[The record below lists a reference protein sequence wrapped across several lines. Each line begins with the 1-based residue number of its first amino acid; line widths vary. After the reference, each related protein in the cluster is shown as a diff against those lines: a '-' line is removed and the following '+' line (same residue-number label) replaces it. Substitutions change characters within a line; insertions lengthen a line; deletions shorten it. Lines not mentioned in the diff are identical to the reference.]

1 MLCKP
6 FKPETDTLYKMRFNA
21 CETCPLKDPSKPTP
35 QVFGEIGD
43 TTALRLVLV
52 GEAPG
57 AEEADRGRP
66 FIGRSGTY
74 LRSILSSIGVASSQ
88 ILVTNIVKCRPPDN
102 RDPTAAECATCGEFL
117 DWELR
122 QLGGRYPIVALG
134 KVAANFLL
142 DNRNAIGKLRGVR
155 FDTEY
160 GPVIPTYHPAAA
172 LRNPNL
178 AREIHDDIVLALKS
192 FSENNLPVP
201 ELVLGKPALQALKSY
216 LCDTSRPTLV
226 LDIETH
232 GGFGK
237 GGLSPLRDDS
247 KITVLGCKIPGGNT
261 TYHFTSRK
269 DMLVCGRLIGA
280 AAEKVRIVGHNLKF
294 DLRWLLT
301 FGILTPKE
309 VMAMTYWD
317 TMVNYALLDEEIS
330 SKGLKRL
337 CMGVFNVPSWE
348 VDFEKVSMPDLIR
361 YNGVDLIMTERLSMH
376 EAKAG
381 VSWRLTERGTPVVA
395 LLEYYGINVSINQV
409 QEMEKAYRTKV
420 EKALLVLKEKVDNP
434 RSTKQVAKLLFEDMK
449 LPVYKRTEKNKAPS
463 TDEEAMST
471 LLEHKIPADAREFI
485 TNLLE
490 YKKLDKVL
498 GTYILPIYDYLS
510 GQVKREVRTL
520 HPSYK
525 LTRSEFSGTVT
536 GRLASSGPNLQN
548 QPPDIL
554 AVFESRFEGGV
565 LQYVDLGQIELR
577 VLAQE
582 SACEHLCNIYTRG
595 LDLHGQVADEVVAP
609 RKTGTDKKTL
619 RTIAKRVNFGIAYL
633 IGGKGLT
640 RQLPDL
646 TVEEAEAFIEAWYR
660 RFPGV
665 AKWQEATKDHIISH
679 GFVQNIFG
687 RSRHLHGANRYSG
700 VGRRMLRQGV
710 NFPIQSG
717 ASDLMVYGIMPAVT
731 RDLLKEDLGSVVVG
745 NIHDAII
752 IDTHPDEKEAVD
764 GIIKVNF
771 SDPELPACGTLMN
784 PGARRWSNISSIP
797 IEYDVTEIGAGK
809 GVAEDE

>member
-6 FKPETDTLYKMRFNA
+6 FRPEADTLYKIRFNA
-21 CETCPLKDPSKPTP
+21 CETCPLRDPGKPTP

-43 TTALRLVLV
+43 TAALRLILV

-57 AEEADRGRP
+57 AEEVERGRP

-88 ILVTNIVKCRPPDN
+88 VLVTNVVKCRPLDN
-102 RDPTAAECATCGEFL
+102 RDPTAAECALCGQFL
-117 DWELR
+117 EWELG

-142 DNRNAIGKLRGVR
+142 DNRSAIGRLRGVR

-160 GPVIPTYHPAAA
+160 GPIIPTYHPAAA

-192 FSENNLPVP
+192 FSENKLPVP
-201 ELVLGKPALQALKSY
+201 KTILGRPALQALKSY
-216 LCDTSRPTLV
+216 LCDTNRATLV

-232 GGFGK
+232 GGYGK

-247 KITVLGCKIPGGNT
+247 RITVLGCKIPKGNT
-261 TYHFTSRK
+261 TYHFMSMK
-269 DMLVCGRLIGA
+269 DMQACGRLIGSA
-280 AAEKVRIVGHNLKF
+280 AKKVQIVGHNLKF
-294 DLRWLLT
+294 DLRWLLA
-301 FGILTPKE
+301 FGILKPKE
-309 VMAMTYWD
+309 VMDMTYWD

-337 CMGVFNVPSWE
+337 CVGIFNVPSWE
-348 VDFEKVSMPDLIR
+348 VDFLKVSMPDIIR
-361 YNGVDLIMTERLSMH
+361 YNGVDLIMTERLSVH

-381 VSWRLTERGTPVVA
+381 VRWRLAERGTPVVA
-395 LLEYYGINVSINQV
+395 LLEHYGINVSIDQV
-409 QEMEKAYRTKV
+409 QGMEKAYRKKV
-420 EKALLVLKEKVDNP
+420 EDALLVLKEKVVNP
-434 RSTKQVAKLLFEDMK
+434 RSTKQVVKLLFEDMK
-449 LPVYKRTEKNKAPS
+449 LPVYKRTEKKRAPS
-463 TDEEAMST
+463 TDEEALNT
-471 LLEHKIPADAREFI
+471 LLEHRIPAEAREFI
-485 TNLLE
+485 ENLLR
-490 YKKLDKVL
+490 YKKLDKIL

-510 GQVKREVRTL
+510 DQVKREVRTL

-525 LTRSEFSGTVT
+525 LIRSDFSGTVT
-536 GRLASSGPNLQN
+536 GRLASSGPNMQN
-548 QPPDIL
+548 QPSDML
-554 AVFESRFEGGV
+554 AVFESRFEGGM
-565 LQYVDLGQIELR
+565 LQHVDLGQIELR

-582 SACEHLCNIYTRG
+582 SACEHLCDIYLKG
-595 LDLHGQVADEVVAP
+595 LDLHGQVADDVVAP
-609 RKTGTDKKTL
+609 RKVGLDGKAL

-665 AKWQEATKDHIISH
+665 AEWQEATKDHIISY
-679 GFVQNIFG
+679 GFVQKMFG

-700 VGRRMLRQGV
+700 VGQRMLRQGV

-731 RDLLKEDLGSVVVG
+731 RDLLKEDLRSVVVG

-752 IDTHPDEKEAVD
+752 VDTHPDEKEAVD

-771 SDPELPACGTLMN
+771 SDPELPACGTLKN
-784 PGARRWSNISSIP
+784 KEAQRWSDISSIP

-809 GVAEDE
+809 GVVEK